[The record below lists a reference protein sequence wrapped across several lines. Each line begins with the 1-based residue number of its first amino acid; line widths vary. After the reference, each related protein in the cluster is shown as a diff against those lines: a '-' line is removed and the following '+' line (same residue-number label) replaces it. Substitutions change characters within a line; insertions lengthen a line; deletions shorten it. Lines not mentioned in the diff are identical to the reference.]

1 MKATLLVLA
10 AGMGSRY
17 GGLKQMDAFG
27 PNGETIIDYS
37 IYDAIQAGFTK
48 VVFVIRESF
57 RGAFENAFN
66 DKFEGKIEI
75 AFVTQELNKLPEGLS
90 VPSDREKPWGTG
102 HAVYVAKDEIDG
114 PFAVINADD
123 YYGQDAYKVLID
135 FFKNQNEVAASDQN
149 YAVVAYYLEN
159 TLSDHG
165 TVNRG
170 VCYADNNGN
179 LDKVVERTKIKKDD
193 DGVIRFPHA
202 DHHHELESD
211 TLVSMN
217 MWAFYPSYF
226 DYAQDGLAQF
236 IKERG
241 GEEKSEYYI
250 PALIDELIQNKVLDV
265 KVLDTTSQWFGV
277 TYQED
282 KPIVIAK
289 LEELISKGAYPK
301 DLWA

>member
-37 IYDAIQAGFTK
+37 IYDAMQAGFGK

-57 RGAFENAFN
+57 KDAFVDAFSS
-66 DKFEGKIEI
+66 KFGDKIEV
-75 AFVTQELNKLPEGLS
+75 AFVTQELDKLPEGLTY
-90 VPSDREKPWGTG
+90 PDTRQKPWGTG
-102 HAVYVAKDEIDG
+102 HAVYVAKDHIDG

-123 YYGQDAYKVLID
+123 YYGQDAYKVLMD
-135 FFKNQNEVAASDQN
+135 FFKNQEGKKYKD
-149 YAVVAYYLEN
+149 YAVVAYHLHN

-170 VCYADNNGN
+170 ICYADPEGN
-179 LDKVVERTKIKKDD
+179 LQKVVERTKIRRGD
-193 DGVIRFPHA
+193 DGVIRFPHNDHSHDLA
-202 DHHHELESD
+202 DD

-226 DYAQDGLAQF
+226 ELAAEAIYAF

-241 GEEKSEYYI
+241 EEEKSEFYI
-250 PALIDELIQNKVLDV
+250 PALIDELIQSKVLDV

-282 KPIVIAK
+282 KPIVIEK
-289 LEELISKGAYPK
+289 LNRLINNGVYPK
-301 DLWA
+301 DLWG

>member
-1 MKATLLVLA
+1 MKASLLVLA

-37 IYDAIQAGFTK
+37 IYDAIDAGFTK

-57 RGAFENAFN
+57 KEAFVGAFSK
-66 DKFEGKIEI
+66 KFQDKIEV
-75 AFVTQELNKLPEGLS
+75 AFVTQELDKLPLGLQY
-90 VPSDREKPWGTG
+90 PDTREKPWGTG

-123 YYGQDAYKVLID
+123 YYGQRAYKVLID
-135 FFKNQNEVAASDQN
+135 FFKKQMDEGKED
-149 YAVVAYYLEN
+149 YAVVAYRLHN

-170 VCYADNNGN
+170 VCYADDQGN
-179 LDKVVERTKIKKDD
+179 LEKVVERTKIERHN
-193 DGVIRFPHA
+193 DGIIRFPHNN
-202 DHHHELESD
+202 HSHELEEN

-226 DYAQDGLAQF
+226 EYAAEALNSF
-236 IKERG
+236 IKERST
-241 GEEKSEYYI
+241 EEKSEFYI
-250 PALIDELIQNKVLDV
+250 PALVDELIQNDVLDV
-265 KVLDTTSQWFGV
+265 KVLDTDSQWFGV

-282 KPIVIAK
+282 KPIVIEK
-289 LEELISKGAYPK
+289 LNKLIESGAYPK
-301 DLWA
+301 ELWS

>member
-27 PNGETIIDYS
+27 PSGETIIDYS
-37 IYDAIQAGFTK
+37 IYDAINAGFTK

-57 RGAFENAFN
+57 KEAFKEAFTT
-66 DKFEGKIEI
+66 KFRDKIEV
-75 AFVTQELNKLPEGLS
+75 AFVCQELDRLPAGIS
-90 VPSDREKPWGTG
+90 CPVDRQKPWGTG
-102 HAVYVAKDEIDG
+102 HAVYVAKDHIDG

-123 YYGQDAYKVLID
+123 YYGQNAYKVLID
-135 FFKNQNEVAASDQN
+135 FFEANEGSDN
-149 YAVVAYYLEN
+149 TDYAVVAYYLSN
-159 TLSDHG
+159 TLSEHG

-170 VCYADNNGN
+170 ICYSDGNGN
-179 LDKVVERTKIKKDD
+179 LDKVVEREKIQRDTE
-193 DGVIRFPHA
+193 GVIIFPHD
-202 DHHHELESD
+202 DHSYKLAED

-226 DYAQDGLAQF
+226 EYCEDALYKF
-236 IKERG
+236 IKARG
-241 GEEKSEYYI
+241 EEEKSEFYI
-250 PALIDELIQNKVLDV
+250 PALIDELIQNKLLNVNI
-265 KVLDTTSQWFGV
+265 LDTTSKWFGV

-282 KPIVIAK
+282 RPIVIDK
-289 LEELISKGAYPK
+289 LNKLIEEGIYPK

>member
-37 IYDAIQAGFTK
+37 IYDAINAGFTK

-57 RGAFENAFN
+57 KEAFEEAFKA
-66 DKFEGKIEI
+66 KFEGKIEVE
-75 AFVTQELNKLPEGLS
+75 FVCQELDKLPEGLS
-90 VPSDREKPWGTG
+90 CPEGRSKPWGTG
-102 HAVYVAKDEIDG
+102 HAVYIAKDHIDG

-123 YYGQDAYKVLID
+123 YYGQDAYNVLID
-135 FFKNQNEVAASDQN
+135 FFKANEGIEKPN
-149 YAVVAYYLEN
+149 YAVVAYYLKN

-170 VCYADNNGN
+170 VCYSDGSGN
-179 LDKVVERTKIKKDD
+179 LDKVVECTKIQKEA
-193 DGVIRFPHA
+193 DGVIRYPHD
-202 DHHHELESD
+202 DHNHDLAED

-226 DYAQDGLAQF
+226 EYCETALYEF
-236 IKERG
+236 IKARG
-241 GEEKSEYYI
+241 HEEKSEFYI
-250 PALIDELIQNKVLDV
+250 PALIDELIQNKVLEV
-265 KVLDTTSQWFGV
+265 KLLDTTSQWFGV

-282 KPIVIAK
+282 KPVV
-289 LEELISKGAYPK
+289 ISKLNTLIEEGKYPK
-301 DLWA
+301 DLWS

>member
-37 IYDAIQAGFTK
+37 IYDAIDAGFTK
-48 VVFVIRESF
+48 VVFIIRESF
-57 RGAFENAFN
+57 KAAFEEAFSK
-66 DKFEGKIEI
+66 KFEGKIDV
-75 AFVTQELNKLPEGLS
+75 AFVCQELDKLPEGVS
-90 VPSDREKPWGTG
+90 CPADRAKPWGTG
-102 HAVYVAKDEIDG
+102 HAVYVAKEEIDG

-123 YYGQDAYKVLID
+123 YYGQDAYKVLMD
-135 FFKNQNEVAASDQN
+135 YFRANEGAEHPN
-149 YAVVAYYLEN
+149 YAVVAYHLNN
-159 TLSDHG
+159 TLSEHG

-170 VCYADNNGN
+170 VCYSDIDGN
-179 LDKVVERTKIKKDD
+179 LEKVVERTKIQREE
-193 DGVIRFPHA
+193 DGVVRFPHD
-202 DHHHELESD
+202 DHKHELADD

-226 DYAQDGLAQF
+226 EYSEAALYEF
-236 IKERG
+236 IKARG
-241 GEEKSEYYI
+241 TEEKSEFYI

-265 KVLDTTSQWFGV
+265 KVLDTKSQWFGV

-282 KPIVIAK
+282 KPVVIKK
-289 LEELISKGAYPK
+289 LNKLIEDGAYPK
-301 DLWA
+301 DLWT

>member
-37 IYDAIQAGFTK
+37 IYDAINAGFTK

-57 RGAFENAFN
+57 KEAFKEAFTT
-66 DKFEGKIEI
+66 KFRDKIEV
-75 AFVTQELNKLPEGLS
+75 AFVCQELDRLPAGIS
-90 VPSDREKPWGTG
+90 CPVDRQKPWGTG
-102 HAVYVAKDEIDG
+102 HAVYVAKDHIDG

-123 YYGQDAYKVLID
+123 YYGQNAYKVLID
-135 FFKNQNEVAASDQN
+135 FFKANEGSNNTD
-149 YAVVAYYLEN
+149 YAVVAYYLSN
-159 TLSDHG
+159 TLSEHG

-170 VCYADNNGN
+170 VCYSDGNGN
-179 LDKVVERTKIKKDD
+179 LDKVVEREKIQRGTEGIIIFQHDD
-193 DGVIRFPHA
+193 HSY
-202 DHHHELESD
+202 ELAED

-226 DYAQDGLAQF
+226 EYCEDALYKF
-236 IKERG
+236 IKARG
-241 GEEKSEYYI
+241 EEEKSEFYI
-250 PALIDELIQNKVLDV
+250 PALIDELIQNKVLNV
-265 KVLDTTSQWFGV
+265 NILDTTSKWFGV

-282 KPIVIAK
+282 RPIVIDK
-289 LEELISKGAYPK
+289 LNKLIKEGIYPI

>member
-27 PNGETIIDYS
+27 PSGETIIDYS
-37 IYDAIQAGFTK
+37 IYDAINAGFTK

-57 RGAFENAFN
+57 KEAFKEAFTT
-66 DKFEGKIEI
+66 KFRDKIEV
-75 AFVTQELNKLPEGLS
+75 AFVCQELDRLPAGIS
-90 VPSDREKPWGTG
+90 CPVDRQKPWGTG
-102 HAVYVAKDEIDG
+102 HAVYVAKDHIDG

-123 YYGQDAYKVLID
+123 YYGQNAYKVLID
-135 FFKNQNEVAASDQN
+135 FFKANEGSNNTD
-149 YAVVAYYLEN
+149 YAVVAYYLSN
-159 TLSDHG
+159 TLSEHG

-170 VCYADNNGN
+170 VCYSDGNGN
-179 LDKVVERTKIKKDD
+179 LDKVVEREKIQR
-193 DGVIRFPHA
+193 GTEGIIIFPHD
-202 DHHHELESD
+202 DHSYELAED

-226 DYAQDGLAQF
+226 EYCEDALYKF
-236 IKERG
+236 IKARG
-241 GEEKSEYYI
+241 EEEKSEFYI
-250 PALIDELIQNKVLDV
+250 PAFIDELIQNKVLNV
-265 KVLDTTSQWFGV
+265 NILDTTSKWFGV

-282 KPIVIAK
+282 RPIVIDK
-289 LEELISKGAYPK
+289 LNKLIKEGIYPI

>member
-17 GGLKQMDAFG
+17 GGLKQMDGFG

-37 IYDAIQAGFTK
+37 IYDAINAGFTK
-48 VVFVIRESF
+48 VIFIIRESF
-57 RGAFENAFN
+57 KEAFEEAFTT
-66 DKFEGKIEI
+66 KFEGKIEV
-75 AFVTQELNKLPEGLS
+75 AFVCQELDRLPEGVS
-90 VPSDREKPWGTG
+90 CPADRQKPWGTG
-102 HAVYVAKDEIDG
+102 HAVYVAKDHIDG

-123 YYGQDAYKVLID
+123 YYGQNAYKVLID
-135 FFKNQNEVAASDQN
+135 FFKANEGNDN
-149 YAVVAYYLEN
+149 PDYAVVAYYLSN
-159 TLSDHG
+159 TLSEHG

-170 VCYADNNGN
+170 VCYSDEKGN
-179 LDKVVERTKIKKDD
+179 LDKVVEREKIQRDTA
-193 DGVIRFPHA
+193 GVIRFPYD
-202 DHHHELESD
+202 DHSHVLAED

-226 DYAQDGLAQF
+226 DYCEAALYEF
-236 IKERG
+236 IKARG
-241 GEEKSEYYI
+241 DEEKSEFYI

-265 KVLDTTSQWFGV
+265 KLLDTTSQWFGV

-282 KPIVIAK
+282 RPIVVNK
-289 LEELISKGAYPK
+289 LNTLIEEGIYPR

>member
-37 IYDAIQAGFTK
+37 IYDAINAGFTK

-57 RGAFENAFN
+57 KEAFKEAFKT
-66 DKFEGKIEI
+66 KFKDKIEV
-75 AFVTQELNKLPEGLS
+75 AFVCQELDRLPEGIS
-90 VPSDREKPWGTG
+90 CPADRQKPWGTG
-102 HAVYVAKDEIDG
+102 HAVYVAKDHIDG

-123 YYGQDAYKVLID
+123 YYGQNAYKVLID
-135 FFKNQNEVAASDQN
+135 FFKANEGSNNTD
-149 YAVVAYYLEN
+149 YAVVAYYLSN
-159 TLSDHG
+159 TLSEHG

-170 VCYADNNGN
+170 VCYSDGNGN
-179 LDKVVERTKIKKDD
+179 LDKVVEREKIQR
-193 DGVIRFPHA
+193 GTEGIIIFPH
-202 DHHHELESD
+202 DDQCYELAED

-226 DYAQDGLAQF
+226 EYCEDALYKF
-236 IKERG
+236 IKARG
-241 GEEKSEYYI
+241 EEEKSEFYI
-250 PALIDELIQNKVLDV
+250 PALIDELIQNKVLNV
-265 KVLDTTSQWFGV
+265 NILDTTSKWFGV

-282 KPIVIAK
+282 RPIVIDK
-289 LEELISKGAYPK
+289 LNKLIKEGIYPI

>member
-1 MKATLLVLA
+1 MRATLLVLA

-57 RGAFENAFN
+57 RDAFEKAFKE
-66 DKFEGKIEI
+66 KFGDKIEV
-75 AFVTQELNKLPEGLS
+75 AFVTQELDKLPDGMTCPEG
-90 VPSDREKPWGTG
+90 REKPWGTG

-123 YYGQDAYKVLID
+123 YYGQDSYKVLMD
-135 FFKNQNEVAASDQN
+135 FFNSGKQD
-149 YAVVAYYLEN
+149 YAVVAYSLVN

-170 VCYADNNGN
+170 VCYADDAKN
-179 LDKVVERTKIKKDD
+179 LQKVVECTKIEREA
-193 DGVIRFPHA
+193 DGVIRYP
-202 DHHHELESD
+202 DGDNKSELTED

-217 MWAFYPSYF
+217 MWAFHPSYF
-226 DYAQDGLAQF
+226 DYAHKGLVEF
-236 IKERG
+236 LKERAH
-241 GEEKSEYYI
+241 EAKSEYYI
-250 PALIDELIQNKVLDV
+250 PVLVDDLIQNKVLDV
-265 KVLDTTSQWFGV
+265 NVLHTDSQWFGV

-282 KPIVIAK
+282 KPVVVEKLNALIAD
-289 LEELISKGAYPK
+289 GAYPHN
-301 DLWA
+301 LWS

>member
-37 IYDAIQAGFTK
+37 IYDAINAGFTK

-57 RGAFENAFN
+57 KEAFEEAFTA
-66 DKFEGKIEI
+66 KFEGKIEV
-75 AFVTQELNKLPEGLS
+75 AFVCQELDKLPVGVS
-90 VPSDREKPWGTG
+90 CPADRQKPWGTG
-102 HAVYVAKDEIDG
+102 HAIYVAKEEIDG

-123 YYGQDAYKVLID
+123 YYGQDAYNVLID
-135 FFKNQNEVAASDQN
+135 FFKANEGNDSPD
-149 YAVVAYYLEN
+149 YAVVAYYLNN
-159 TLSDHG
+159 TLSEHG

-170 VCYADNNGN
+170 VCYSDGKGN
-179 LDKVVERTKIKKDD
+179 LDKVVERTKIQRES
-193 DGVIRFPHA
+193 DGVIRFPHDDHNHDLA
-202 DHHHELESD
+202 DD

-226 DYAQDGLAQF
+226 DYCETALFEF
-236 IKERG
+236 IKARG
-241 GEEKSEYYI
+241 EEEKSEFYI

-265 KVLDTTSQWFGV
+265 KLLDTTSQWFGV

-282 KPIVIAK
+282 KPVVIAK
-289 LEELISKGAYPK
+289 LNTLIENGAYPK
-301 DLWA
+301 DLWV

>member
-37 IYDAIQAGFTK
+37 IYDAINAGFTK

-57 RGAFENAFN
+57 KEAFEEAFTA
-66 DKFEGKIEI
+66 KFEGKIEV
-75 AFVTQELNKLPEGLS
+75 AFVCQELDKLPEGVS
-90 VPSDREKPWGTG
+90 CPAERQKPWGTG
-102 HAVYVAKDEIDG
+102 HAVYVAKEEIQG

-135 FFKNQNEVAASDQN
+135 FFKANEGNDN
-149 YAVVAYYLEN
+149 PDYAVVAYYLNN
-159 TLSDHG
+159 TLSEHG

-170 VCYADNNGN
+170 VCYSDGKGN
-179 LDKVVERTKIKKDD
+179 LDKVVERTKIQRES
-193 DGVIRFPHA
+193 DGVIRFPHDDHNHDLA
-202 DHHHELESD
+202 DD

-226 DYAQDGLAQF
+226 DYCETALFEF
-236 IKERG
+236 IKARG
-241 GEEKSEYYI
+241 EEEKSEFYI

-265 KVLDTTSQWFGV
+265 KLLDTTSQWFGV

-282 KPIVIAK
+282 KPVVIAK
-289 LEELISKGAYPK
+289 LNILIENGAYPK
-301 DLWA
+301 DLWV